1 MARAAA
7 ATAVKDTPTPG
18 TYRTDAVTDL
28 ALTMPIFVA
37 YHIGVVFLPVRNAA
51 DIVTS
56 RLAALAEHSRAG
68 YMALTAGLGAVVVL
82 ALLMLGHR
90 DKLRLSTFALV
101 AIEGVV
107 YAATMRYVAGVATS
121 LVPLA
126 QGSGP
131 GFDTFTAVVMS
142 LGAGFYEELAFRVGA
157 FALGAK
163 LLLHLDNWPKWAVY
177 PLWAVVC
184 AAGFSIWHHIG
195 PTSEP
200 FELRAF
206 VFRTVC
212 GLVFTLIYAFR
223 GFAPAVWTH
232 ALYDVWVMAL

>member
-1 MARAAA
+1 MARAAV
-7 ATAVKDTPTPG
+7 ATATKEPTPG

-51 DIVTS
+51 DLVTS

-68 YMALTAGLGAVVVL
+68 YMALTAGLGGLVVV

-90 DKLRLSTFALV
+90 DKLRASTFALV
-101 AIEGVV
+101 AVEGVV
-107 YAATMRYVAGVATS
+107 YAATMRYVAGFATS
-121 LVPLA
+121 LLPMA
-126 QGSGP
+126 GGAEP

-157 FALGAK
+157 FWLGAK
-163 LLLHLDNWPKWAVY
+163 FLLHLDDWPKWAVY
-177 PLWAVVC
+177 PLWGLACAV
-184 AAGFSIWHHIG
+184 AFSLWHHLG
-195 PTSEP
+195 PSGEP
-200 FELRAF
+200 FELHAF

-212 GLVFTLIYAFR
+212 GLVFTLIFAFR

-232 ALYDVWVMAL
+232 ALYDIWVMAL

>member
-1 MARAAA
+1 MARAAV
-7 ATAVKDTPTPG
+7 ATATKEPTPG
-18 TYRTDAVTDL
+18 THRTDAVTDL

-51 DIVTS
+51 DLVTS

-90 DKLRLSTFALV
+90 EKLRASTFALV

-107 YAATMRYVAGVATS
+107 YAATMRYVAGAATS
-121 LVPLA
+121 LVPMA
-126 QGSGP
+126 AGAAP

-157 FALGAK
+157 FSLGARF
-163 LLLHLDNWPKWAVY
+163 LLHLDDWPKWAVY
-177 PLWAVVC
+177 PLWALAC
-184 AAGFSIWHHIG
+184 AVAFSLWHHLG
-195 PTSEP
+195 PSGEP

-232 ALYDVWVMAL
+232 ALYDIWVMAL